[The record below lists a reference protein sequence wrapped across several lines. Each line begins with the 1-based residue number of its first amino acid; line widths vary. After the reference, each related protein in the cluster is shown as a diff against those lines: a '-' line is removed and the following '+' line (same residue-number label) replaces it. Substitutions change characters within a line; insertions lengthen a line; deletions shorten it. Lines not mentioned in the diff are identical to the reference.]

1 MDCLATILL
10 FYSFTEFSSHLH
22 TAPFK
27 MASTKS
33 LLLLAIATLPAA
45 HAWGSLGHTTVAF
58 IAQNFVSQDTKK
70 FAQRILNDTSSNY
83 LANVATWAD
92 SYRYEAEGA
101 FSSVLHYIDALD
113 NPPKTCDIIYE
124 RDCPEEGCIVSALA
138 NYSTR
143 AVQKDVGL
151 VEQQKALKWVIHFV
165 GDIHQP
171 LHVENLEVGGN
182 LINVTFN
189 GARTNLHAAWDTAIP
204 QKLVGNYSIANAQA
218 WAKNLTSEIK
228 RGKYKKDSRTWLK
241 DLKVDEKI
249 NSTMVWARD
258 ANKFVCSTV
267 IPNGPDVLRNQELS
281 GQYYE
286 TAIPVVQK
294 QIAKAGYR
302 LAAWLDAIVEDA
314 GKGIIKGYG
323 AEEKRAEFQLEP
335 WMHAA
340 RQARN
345 DFGGDCGCSAEE
357 HEH

>member
-1 MDCLATILL
+1 MDCLATSLPFPFIRLSVRLL
-10 FYSFTEFSSHLH
+10 
-22 TAPFK
+22 TAPIT
-27 MASTKS
+27 MAPIKS
-33 LLLLAIATLPAA
+33 LLLPAIATFPAA

-58 IAQNFVSQDTKK
+58 IAQNFVSQNTKK

-124 RDCPEEGCIVSALA
+124 RDCPEEGCIVSAIA

-151 VEQQKALKWVIHFV
+151 AEQQKALKWVVHFV
-165 GDIHQP
+165 GDVHQP

-182 LINVTFN
+182 LINVTFD

-204 QKLVGNYSIANAQA
+204 QKLVGNFSIANAQA
-218 WAKNLTSEIK
+218 WANTLTSDIK

-241 DLKVDEKI
+241 GLKVDEKI
-249 NSTMVWARD
+249 DSAMIWARD
-258 ANKFVCSTV
+258 ANKFVCSAV
-267 IPNGPDVLRNQELS
+267 IPNGPDAVRNQELS

-286 TAIPVVQK
+286 SAIPVVQK
-294 QIAKAGYR
+294 QIAKAGFR
-302 LAAWLDAIVEDA
+302 LAAWLNAIVEDA
-314 GKGIIKGYG
+314 GKDIIKGYG
-323 AEEKRAEFQLEP
+323 GKEKRAEFQLES

-340 RQARN
+340 RQARK
-345 DFGGDCGCSAEE
+345 DFGGDCGCAPEE